1 MHAQLQ
7 RWKARIEAHCL
18 EHGLLYAWYVPLVS
32 FAGQL
37 ACVLIAL
44 QMRDALWPIGPL
56 HLALAL
62 VSFSGVVQI
71 GFGRWLPWYLDVAG
85 GFAAGILLLSVAPD
99 SGLAA
104 MDAAPPLLLF
114 LTAETTARD
123 GMREGA
129 VVGGIS
135 AAILGGASIFSEV
148 VGLPLHVLTVLVGY
162 VVGAMLHWQMRAT
175 AAERAARE
183 QAWQQATMAERQRI
197 AREIHDLVAHSLS
210 VTLLQVTGARHALR
224 DLRGAESLDEMCA
237 TADEVDA
244 ALGDAEEV
252 GRQAMAD
259 IRRTVSTLAEGPS
272 PTAPLPGAAG
282 IATLVEQFRGAGVD
296 VAYDEVGDLSRLPA
310 PTGLGL
316 YRIAQESLS
325 NAVKHAPS
333 TPVTMRLVVEDRAAR
348 LEVSNPVP
356 VGVVRRGDG
365 LGSGLAGMQARADQL
380 GAVLRAEGVDGRW
393 VVAARVPLAPAARAC
408 QVGLMGSPAPA
419 KGLA

>member
-1 MHAQLQ
+1 MRSVHAQLQ

-32 FAGQL
+32 FVGQL

-56 HLALAL
+56 HLALVL
-62 VSFSGVVQI
+62 VSVSGVVQI

-129 VVGGIS
+129 VVGGVS

-175 AAERAARE
+175 VAERAARE

-224 DLRGAESLDEMCA
+224 DLRGVESLEEMCA

-252 GRQAMAD
+252 GA
-259 IRRTVSTLAEGPS
+259 RRW
-272 PTAPLPGAAG
+272 PTSA
-282 IATLVEQFRGAGVD
+282 
-296 VAYDEVGDLSRLPA
+296 
-310 PTGLGL
+310 
-316 YRIAQESLS
+316 
-325 NAVKHAPS
+325 APS
-333 TPVTMRLVVEDRAAR
+333 AR
-348 LEVSNPVP
+348 SPRDP
-356 VGVVRRGDG
+356 RPPRHCRGPR
-365 LGSGLAGMQARADQL
+365 GSLPWSSSSG
-380 GAVLRAEGVDGRW
+380 
-393 VVAARVPLAPAARAC
+393 APASTWPTTRWATCRAC
-408 QVGLMGSPAPA
+408 PPRPASASTGS
-419 KGLA
+419 LRSR